1 MPTQPEP
8 PLAAPGQAA
17 DRAVS
22 RLHIAILLGSL
33 SFGILEF
40 ALPIYARRLGA
51 SALDIGGVISIFA
64 VMITLLRPLVG
75 WGIDRWG
82 RKSFLAASLVFYGLS
97 MLFFGFAQSLGML
110 YAARLV
116 QGIGSSLFWIPAYT
130 VTTELSTRDWGR
142 SVGSV
147 SMFSSRGGFI
157 GTFIGFFAI
166 LNAGTFVSGWQWA
179 FVVYAAAAL
188 VGAALIWRFVPETRG
203 PGLADAE
210 EDHPAAGALDRKYLL
225 RLMLIVL
232 LTSASSSLISPLL
245 MIFLQ
250 DRFSTDIPTLA
261 TAFIPAALVY
271 AFLPGALGGLSDRF
285 GRAPLMAA
293 GLVGAGLVSLAM
305 PTTGS
310 IFFLAFLWVLEAIG
324 LSAAQ
329 PAETALVADL
339 AGQNVRGRGYGLY
352 MFATGLGFII
362 GPLVGGWL
370 YDTAGHALP
379 FYVNGILL
387 FVGAVLVLWLL
398 RRTPSA
404 QTAQAAT

>member
-1 MPTQPEP
+1 MPTDLKAPLASPGQPEN
-8 PLAAPGQAA
+8 
-17 DRAVS
+17 RANA
-22 RLHIAILLGSL
+22 RLQTAILLGSL

-51 SALDIGGVISIFA
+51 SALDIGGVISVFA
-64 VMITLLRPLVG
+64 VMITVLRPLVG

-82 RKSFLAASLVFYGLS
+82 RKSFLAASLLFYGLA

-157 GTFIGFFAI
+157 GTFIGFFVI
-166 LNAGTFVSGWQWA
+166 LKASSFVVGWQWV
-179 FVVYAAAAL
+179 FILYAAAAFAGAVL
-188 VGAALIWRFVPETRG
+188 VWRFVPETRT
-203 PGLADAE
+203 
-210 EDHPAAGALDRKYLL
+210 AALTGGDESRSTASALDRKYLL

-232 LTSASSSLISPLL
+232 LTSASSSMISPLL

-271 AFLPGALGGLSDRF
+271 ASLPAALGGLSDRL

-293 GLVGAGLVSLAM
+293 GLIGAGLVSLGM
-305 PTTGS
+305 PATLN
-310 IFFLAFLWVLEAIG
+310 ILVLAVLWVLEAVG
-324 LSAAQ
+324 LSAAS
-329 PAETALVADL
+329 PAEAALVADL
-339 AGQNVRGRGYGLY
+339 AGQNVRGRGYGMY

-379 FYVNGILL
+379 FYANGVVL
-387 FVGAVLVLWLL
+387 FIGAGLVLWLL
-398 RRTPSA
+398 RSTPK
-404 QTAQAAT
+404 QTPLQAAR